1 MTENRL
7 IKKLALPAV
16 GCLIT
21 AVAIIN
27 YWPVLN
33 NTLIAD
39 DWAFVYT
46 FHNSPFYEVSK
57 LFTTQAPLFVRPMT
71 MFVFWIHSNLFGFNP
86 WPSHLINVFLHAGSA
101 FLIFLFMWRMGAQ
114 KTTALIATFLFV
126 LTPVA
131 PETVTWSSGRGDVLS
146 LFFILMAMVFYG
158 TFLTKRKQSAFVG
171 AMIASAAALLSKESA
186 YLLLILLPAMEFIYG
201 NKFSQKDIREDRSTV
216 GKAQIIKKFIEKLW
230 TLFSDRGF
238 LFRQAVLLSLA
249 FGNVVLHYAVLGRM
263 GGYGDVPLARIPRL
277 GSIRATLRT
286 MLSPLNEAEFS
297 LGIIHSL
304 RNYTIF
310 LCLAGIALVLF
321 RWRKTAI
328 ESRKLFM
335 MMMVFFTAS
344 VLVVNVPLLSNGIYQ
359 NLKESRLLYAPTLG
373 FIALTVIMLLEF
385 IWQKRFWKIAAVS
398 LVVLLL
404 PIYTVGLYFNN
415 VPWQRAASIN
425 ASIAQQT
432 LQLVPNP
439 PPGARLTFTHLLFY
453 KDSYI
458 VGYGFEESI
467 YAAYGRD
474 DIVVVWTK
482 SSDPE
487 PGPDTEGYVLDYDK
501 ESGLLRLVKKG

>member
-21 AVAIIN
+21 AVAMIT

-101 FLIFLFMWRMGAQ
+101 FLMFLFMWRMGAQ

-131 PETVTWSSGRGDVLS
+131 PEAVTWSSGRGDVLS

-158 TFLTKRKQSAFVG
+158 MFLTKRKRSAFVG

-186 YLLLILLPAMEFIYG
+186 YLLLILLPAMEIIYG
-201 NKFSQKDIREDRSTV
+201 NNFSQEDIAEDRSTV
-216 GKAQIIKKFIEKLW
+216 YRSQIIKKFIEKLW

-238 LFRQAVLLSLA
+238 LFRQAVLLSLVFA
-249 FGNVVLHYAVLGRM
+249 NVVLHYAVLGRM
-263 GGYGDVPLARIPRL
+263 GGYEDVPLAGVPRL
-277 GSIRATLRT
+277 GSTRASIRT

-297 LGIIHSL
+297 LGDIHSL
-304 RNYTIF
+304 RNYTII
-310 LCLAGIALVLF
+310 LCLAGAALLVF
-321 RWRKTAI
+321 RWRKTGIRA
-328 ESRKLFM
+328 RNLFT
-335 MMMVFFTAS
+335 MMMVFFITSILA
-344 VLVVNVPLLSNGIYQ
+344 VNVPLFSNGIYQ

-373 FIALTVIMLLEF
+373 FLALTVIMLLEF
-385 IWQKRFWKIAAVS
+385 GWPKRFWKISAVS
-398 LVVLLL
+398 LFVLLM
-404 PIYTVGLYFNN
+404 PTYAVGLHLNN
-415 VPWQRAASIN
+415 LPWQRAAAIN
-425 ASIAQQT
+425 ASVPQQT
-432 LQLVPNP
+432 LQLVPDP
-439 PPGARLTFTHLLFY
+439 PPGARLTFTHLLLY

-458 VGYGFEESI
+458 IGYGFEESI

-474 DIVVVWTK
+474 DLVVVRVRK
-482 SSDPE
+482 YDPE
-487 PGPDTEGYVLDYDK
+487 PGPDTEGYIFDYDS